1 MNTIYQK
8 IGKKIPHW
16 FSAIALCGL
25 GFFAHAQTPTTIAA
39 TSGKVVVQTPVSSP
53 RTVNPTLIFAPAA
66 GERNGTYLL
75 YVAAWYANQWYFLSL
90 QNFQMKVVPYSGGE
104 VPAYQTASGTELYAD
119 QPNGGFAA
127 QTWYL
132 GFGDLS
138 ALSGLQLYAGFGRN
152 AEDMLT
158 KGQVQLVYSVP

>member
-1 MNTIYQK
+1 MKYLQRLS
-8 IGKKIPHW
+8 H
-16 FSAIALCGL
+16 FCIALALLVGGVGAQAASPL
-25 GFFAHAQTPTTIAA
+25 GT
-39 TSGKVVVQTPVSSP
+39 VVIQTPVSSASA
-53 RTVNPTLIFAPAA
+53 VNPTVVFAPAA
-66 GERNGTYLL
+66 TERSGTYLL

-104 VPAYQTASGTELYAD
+104 VPVYQTANGAELYTD

-132 GFGDLS
+132 GLGDLS
-138 ALSGLQLYAGFGRN
+138 TLSGLQLYAGFGRT